1 MSLRILHIDDDPDI
15 RDIVEFSLAQD
26 PALAVTSCANGRD
39 ALAIAA
45 EWAPDLV
52 LCDVRMPEMDG
63 PTILARLRECSET
76 AKAAIIFMT
85 GLTAPH
91 ELKRL
96 TALGAAA
103 VIAKP
108 FDPMTLA
115 NMVRSKLYAIQL
127 DAVRYAFAAR
137 MRSDATML
145 AKHRKLLH
153 ENQDSAILPDGLES
167 CVHKLS
173 GAAGV
178 FNFETVSR
186 AASAVEV
193 AIVERRAGR
202 GTPGTIEASLDALL
216 ECIDQANEHAFG
228 NL

>member
-1 MSLRILHIDDDPDI
+1 
-15 RDIVEFSLAQD
+15 
-26 PALAVTSCANGRD
+26 
-39 ALAIAA
+39 
-45 EWAPDLV
+45 
-52 LCDVRMPEMDG
+52 MDG

-145 AKHRKLLH
+145 AKCRKLLH
-153 ENQDSAILPDGLES
+153 ENPGSTILPDGLES

-216 ECIDQANEHAFG
+216 ECIDQADEHAFG